1 MNIAFVGSSRTID
14 PFTLGGIQ
22 TIIKELASYLVKAKN
37 DVTFYQIDRF
47 KKGEHELETPT
58 GIISIHYGSVGNLR
72 KMLLTQYY
80 DVINFIQTPFA
91 NPVFTVLFYLKKRIY
106 GTTTTKFIFTYPP
119 FRRAVFFQP
128 IKYKWL
134 IDKCYTFSWRLQ
146 KEVKS
151 VTPHVCF
158 LYPPVS
164 DDFFQQRGTDRSKG
178 KVCLMYSGRL
188 SRDKGLD
195 VVIDVFQRMD
205 RQKYRLVIAGY
216 FASADDRT
224 IYEEKL
230 KSLNLDELIMLKT
243 NRLSDEFTHPPLHRC
258 DILLLPYQN
267 MTPTVDLP
275 LIVLEGL
282 ASGCKVVTSRIG
294 DLPNL
299 RGNIRCVDDFQN
311 PGAFITAIQEADR
324 EPISPADYEAYAISN
339 VGQKYLAF
347 LTDEG
352 VS

>member
-1 MNIAFVGSSRTID
+1 MTIAFVGSSRTID

-22 TIIKELASYLVKAKN
+22 TIIKELASYLVKQGN
-37 DVTFYQIDRF
+37 DVTFHQIDRY

-58 GIISIHYGSVGNLR
+58 GIIPIHYGSVGDIR
-72 KMLLTQYY
+72 KTLLTRRF

-91 NPVFTVLFYLKKRIY
+91 NPVFTIRFYLKKRVSR
-106 GTTTTKFIFTYPP
+106 TTTTKFIFTYPP
-119 FRRAVFFQP
+119 FRQAVFFQP
-128 IKYKWL
+128 IKYRWL

-146 KEVKS
+146 EEVKS

-158 LYPPVS
+158 LHPPVS
-164 DDFFQQRGTDRSKG
+164 DVFFRHRRTDTSKN
-178 KVCLMYSGRL
+178 KACLMYSGRL

-216 FASADDRT
+216 FASAEDRT

-230 KSLNLDELIMLKT
+230 KSLNLDELIMLET
-243 NRLSDEFTHPPLHRC
+243 NRLPDEFTHPPLHRC

-275 LIVLEGL
+275 LIV
-282 ASGCKVVTSRIG
+282 K
-294 DLPNL
+294 
-299 RGNIRCVDDFQN
+299 
-311 PGAFITAIQEADR
+311 
-324 EPISPADYEAYAISN
+324 
-339 VGQKYLAF
+339 
-347 LTDEG
+347 
-352 VS
+352 